1 MASGQASNP
10 DILHHHELK
19 PSDQRRFV
27 KHVTSLL
34 AAFEENGN
42 PFLDDSD
49 ELFAIDTKNIA
60 SDDVVK
66 ILGTIE
72 QLGKDQFRTF
82 FQDSLIDRKKM

>member
-1 MASGQASNP
+1 
-10 DILHHHELK
+10 
-19 PSDQRRFV
+19 V

-34 AAFEENGN
+34 AVFEENGN

-66 ILGTIE
+66 TLGTIV
-72 QLGKDQFRTF
+72 QLGKDQF
-82 FQDSLIDRKKM
+82 